1 MARLNNNIDSKN
13 QKSLE
18 NRELKYCIKPGKK
31 PYFIFF
37 FLFFPFIASYVY
49 VAIFKNDSAW
59 SGAIIFI
66 FIMLSFHLW
75 IYSQT
80 IVLLHD
86 RITYSSWFFRKRTI
100 LLKGINKW
108 SVQIGIN
115 SYWDRLKPTVRLEIH
130 AKKNLKIEPLIIPLK
145 LFNQSDLKPL
155 FDRLPAK
162 LEGK

>member
-1 MARLNNNIDSKN
+1 MARLNNIDQVNHDRSVN
-13 QKSLE
+13 SV
-18 NRELKYCIKPGKK
+18 LKHRIKPGKK
-31 PYFIFF
+31 PYIIFSLL
-37 FLFFPFIASYVY
+37 FLPILGLFVYISIVKDILAIQGVLITLAIILIIYVY
-49 VAIFKNDSAW
+49 
-59 SGAIIFI
+59 
-66 FIMLSFHLW
+66 L
-75 IYSQT
+75 YSQK
-80 IVLLHD
+80 IELFHN

-100 LLKGINKW
+100 LLKDINKW

-162 LEGK
+162 LERK